1 MNAPGS
7 HHYIPIN
14 RGLLERA
21 SETLLAWAHYFLVFD
36 QERLVAPIDED
47 PVEAVTAL
55 RCQLRLAEAATRRAR
70 HLLAMATAP
79 SSTETVRGEGGTRG

>member
-1 MNAPGS
+1 MNTPGS
-7 HHYIPIN
+7 RHYIPIN
-14 RGLLERA
+14 RRLLERA

-36 QERLVAPIDED
+36 QERLVAPVDDD

-79 SSTETVRGEGGTRG
+79 SCHETVDGEGDTHG